1 MNSEQEGTFHV
12 HATRTRPPVEVS
24 ADGVGVVSH
33 VGSRLLADLADQTT
47 LTGQLSAVFARRTA
61 PQTAH
66 DPGRVLTDLAVML
79 ADGGE
84 AISDIATLADQS
96 AVFGP
101 VASDSTCWRVLN
113 SITRRRPGRDRGGAR
128 GGAVRWRGRSGPSR
142 PGTRCR
148 RRWSP
153 ARRCSTATGR
163 PVLVIDDD
171 ATIVVT
177 HSREG
182 THRGDVQ
189 ALAMAITRCWRS
201 ATTPTRR
208 WPGCCGRATPAP
220 TPPPTTSRC
229 SMQALAQIPD
239 EYRHGYPILVR
250 ADGAG
255 ASKAFLAH
263 IRALRNS
270 GVRSEFSI
278 GWAVT
283 DREHT
288 AIAALPARAW
298 TPAVDI
304 DGDPRESA
312 SVAELTG
319 ALPAAM
325 FADYPPGTRII
336 VRRERP
342 HPGAQLDLIEH
353 RDGWRYTCFA
363 TDTRTGQ
370 HAWLDA
376 RHRSHARVEDRIRCG
391 KDTGLGRMPVP
402 AVRDQRRLADLR
414 ADRDRPARLDPD
426 HPAARRPRTGQG
438 RTEDAA
444 LPTAARRRPARP
456 RRPQTPTQD
465 RPHLALG
472 TRARRRLPPTTRTAH
487 PRDLNRRPRP
497 CDTHGQ
503 PGNRARAT
511 GHAHR
516 RSRTADSPTRQP
528 DDTRHND
535 MNDGG

>member
-1 MNSEQEGTFHV
+1 LLRARELEQEGTFDV
-12 HATRTRPPVEVS
+12 HATRTRPSVEVS

-33 VGSRLLADLADQTT
+33 VGARLLADVADATT
-47 LTGQLSAVFARRTA
+47 LTAQLSAVFAGRTA

-66 DPGRVLTDLAVML
+66 DPGRVLVDVAVML

-84 AISDIATLADQS
+84 TISDIATLADQV

-101 VASDSTCWRVLN
+101 VASDSTCWRVLD
-113 SITRRRPGRDRGGAR
+113 SIRGVDLDAIAAARAAARAVAWAQRAEQTGAPLPASLVA
-128 GGAVRWRGRSGPSR
+128 GAPLLD
-142 PGTRCR
+142 
-148 RRWSP
+148 
-153 ARRCSTATGR
+153 AQGR

-177 HSREG
+177 HSEKERAAATFKHSYGYHPVLAFCDNTNE
-182 THRGDVQ
+182 
-189 ALAMAITRCWRS
+189 ALAGMLR
-201 ATTPTRR
+201 
-208 WPGCCGRATPAP
+208 PGNAGSNTAADHI
-220 TPPPTTSRC
+220 SLLDAA
-229 SMQALAQIPD
+229 MAQIPD
-239 EYRHGYPILVR
+239 EDRHGYPILVR

-270 GVRSEFSI
+270 GVASEFSI

-283 DREHT
+283 DREHA

-304 DGDPRESA
+304 AGDPRESA

-376 RHRSHARVEDRIRCG
+376 RHRTHARVEDRIRCG
-391 KDTGLGRMPVP
+391 KDTGLGRFPSRQFAINAAWLTCALTAIDLLAWTQTILLHDDRSLSRAEPKALRYRLLHTAARLVRGGRKLRLKIDRTWRWARVLAQAFHRLRALPVP
-402 AVRDQRRLADLR
+402 A
-414 ADRDRPARLDPD
+414 
-426 HPAARRPRTGQG
+426 T
-438 RTEDAA
+438 
-444 LPTAARRRPARP
+444 
-456 RRPQTPTQD
+456 
-465 RPHLALG
+465 
-472 TRARRRLPPTTRTAH
+472 
-487 PRDLNRRPRP
+487 
-497 CDTHGQ
+497 
-503 PGNRARAT
+503 
-511 GHAHR
+511 
-516 RSRTADSPTRQP
+516 
-528 DDTRHND
+528 
-535 MNDGG
+535 